1 MYLKKSAYSL
11 AIYLSISIFPGLMV
25 IRDIINHILGHGM
38 LAEEKIMIITPMRL
52 REKPLETERAM
63 NYNNYY

>member
-1 MYLKKSAYSL
+1 
-11 AIYLSISIFPGLMV
+11 
-25 IRDIINHILGHGM
+25 M